1 MLIVCCGTSSQ
12 IVFVAIYLIRDYCW
26 SQGPFKHKC
35 KATMD
40 SNVAFAL
47 STLVREDTNQND
59 SAIQEL
65 GLGTNFYYNLPE
77 EKEDVKMWQWIT
89 SIREDILAERES
101 YVVDTSK
108 TMKTLPM
115 LIEEIK
121 KRHCPQVIVEVID
134 I

>member
-1 MLIVCCGTSSQ
+1 
-12 IVFVAIYLIRDYCW
+12 
-26 SQGPFKHKC
+26 
-35 KATMD
+35 MD
-40 SNVAFAL
+40 NNVAFAL
-47 STLVREDTNQND
+47 STLVGEDKNQSD
-59 SAIQEL
+59 SVLQEL
-65 GLGTNFYYNLPE
+65 GLGDNFYYNLPE

-121 KRHCPQVIVEVID
+121 KRHCSQVIVEVTD

>member
-1 MLIVCCGTSSQ
+1 MRIVCCRTNSQ
-12 IVFVAIYLIRDYCW
+12 IVFVAIYLIRDYCR
-26 SQGPFKHKC
+26 SQGPFKYKC

-40 SNVAFAL
+40 NNVAFAL
-47 STLVREDTNQND
+47 STLVGEDKIQND
-59 SAIQEL
+59 SVLQEL
-65 GLGTNFYYNLPE
+65 GLGDNFYYNLPE

-121 KRHCPQVIVEVID
+121 KRHCPQVIVEVTD